1 MTILLFLIS
10 FEGHRRVRV
19 VEGGRRGET
28 RDYDDDGVKGG
39 KGAQTKAERTLRFIF
54 SSGTLSFFSVDLSPP
69 REFWPLDPLPPV
81 QTIPQDHARDDCVFT
96 PMNGISIRERA
107 SKCSLGEQPPLSTRR
122 LANLIG

>member
-1 MTILLFLIS
+1 MMMGSKEEKEHKQKQRGHCASSSRVGLL
-10 FEGHRRVRV
+10 V
-19 VEGGRRGET
+19 
-28 RDYDDDGVKGG
+28 
-39 KGAQTKAERTLRFIF
+39 
-54 SSGTLSFFSVDLSPP
+54 FFSVDLSPP

-107 SKCSLGEQPPLSTRR
+107 NKRSLGEQPPSSTRR